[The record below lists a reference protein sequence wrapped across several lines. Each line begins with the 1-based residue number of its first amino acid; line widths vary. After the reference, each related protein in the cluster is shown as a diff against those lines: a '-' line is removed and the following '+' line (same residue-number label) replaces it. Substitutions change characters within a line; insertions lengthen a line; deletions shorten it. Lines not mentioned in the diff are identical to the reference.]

1 MSSTSPARRIAF
13 GSLPPLV
20 AALPAIA
27 LLLAWSDRLPEPS
40 ATHFAVDGTADGF
53 SSAATLLWSSLG
65 LAVLLAAVFGTVSA
79 TRPTRFLIGV
89 SWAASVLTGA
99 TSLLVVLANVDAV
112 DASTVRLSPLPLLLA
127 LAVAVTA
134 GVLGARVAPA
144 GVLADAPVTRGGS
157 LDLAP
162 DERVAWSRS
171 VTSAP
176 MQAIGTS
183 LVLGGIL
190 LALVVQ
196 TFPGVAVAAAGL
208 LSLVFSSSRTTVDGR
223 GLTVAV
229 GPLGRP
235 RWHVPLADVRSAVAG
250 DVSALGRFGGYGYRV
265 VPGGSG
271 VILRSGEALI
281 VTRASGRTFTVTV
294 DDAETGARLLTGLL
308 ERSGS

>member
-20 AALPAIA
+20 AALPAIV

-40 ATHFAVDGTADGF
+40 ATHFGVDGTADGF
-53 SSAATLLWSSLG
+53 SSATTLLWSSLG
-65 LAVLLAAVFGTVSA
+65 LAVLLATVFGTVSA
-79 TRPTRFLIGV
+79 ARTTRFLLGV

-99 TSLLVVLANVDAV
+99 TALVVVLANVDAV
-112 DASTVRLSPLPLLLA
+112 DASAVRLSPLLLLLA
-127 LAVAVTA
+127 LVVAVAA
-134 GVLGARVAPA
+134 GGIGARVAPA
-144 GVLADAPVTRGGS
+144 EVLAGVPVTRGGS

-162 DERVAWSRS
+162 DERVAWSRT

-183 LVLGGIL
+183 LVLAGVVV
-190 LALVVQ
+190 ALVVQ
-196 TFPGVAVAAAGL
+196 TFPGVIAAAAGL
-208 LSLVFSSSRTTVDGR
+208 LSLAFSSSRTTVDGR

-235 RWHVPLADVRSAVAG
+235 RWHVPLADVGSAVAG

-281 VTRASGRTFTVTV
+281 VTRTSGRTFTVTV

-308 ERSGS
+308 ERTES

>member
-1 MSSTSPARRIAF
+1 
-13 GSLPPLV
+13 
-20 AALPAIA
+20 
-27 LLLAWSDRLPEPS
+27 
-40 ATHFAVDGTADGF
+40 
-53 SSAATLLWSSLG
+53 LWSSLG

-79 TRPTRFLIGV
+79 ARTTRFLLGV

-99 TSLLVVLANVDAV
+99 TALVVVLANVDAV
-112 DASTVRLSPLPLLLA
+112 DASAVRLSPLLLLLA
-127 LAVAVTA
+127 LVVAVAA
-134 GVLGARVAPA
+134 GGIGARVAPA
-144 GVLADAPVTRGGS
+144 EVLADVPVTRGGS

-162 DERVAWSRS
+162 DERVAWSRT

-183 LVLGGIL
+183 LVLAGVVV
-190 LALVVQ
+190 ALVVQ
-196 TFPGVAVAAAGL
+196 TFPGVIAAAAGL
-208 LSLVFSSSRTTVDGR
+208 LSLAFSSSRTTVDGR

-235 RWHVPLADVRSAVAG
+235 RWHVPLADVGSAVAG

-281 VTRASGRTFTVTV
+281 VTRTSGRTFTVTV

-308 ERSGS
+308 ERTES

>member
-1 MSSTSPARRIAF
+1 MSSTSPTRRITF

-79 TRPTRFLIGV
+79 ARTTRFLIGV

-112 DASTVRLSPLPLLLA
+112 DAATVRLSPLPLLLA

-162 DERVAWSRS
+162 DERVAWSRG
-171 VTSAP
+171 VTSTP

-190 LALVVQ
+190 LALLVQ
-196 TFPGVAVAAAGL
+196 TFPGVVVAAAGL

-265 VPGGSG
+265 VAGGSG

>member
-176 MQAIGTS
+176 MQATGTS

-196 TFPGVAVAAAGL
+196 TFPGVVVAAAGL

>member
-196 TFPGVAVAAAGL
+196 TFPGVVVAAAGL